1 MDLRVVNDD
10 FGVSGARHNTMIAV
24 GQMTLPMLPAQF
36 ETWFAAR
43 GWAPRD
49 HQRAMLA
56 AAQAGDHALLIAPTG
71 AGKTLAG
78 FLPSLIDIVANPPT
92 AGTIHTLYI
101 SPLKALAV
109 DVARNLIAPIEQM
122 GIDIR
127 VETRT
132 GDTPQAKR
140 QRQRYDPPHILLT
153 TPEQIALFVGMPE
166 AATLFS
172 GLKRIVI
179 DEAHAIAPTKRGDL
193 LMLGLAALER
203 FAPDARRTGLSA
215 TVADEV
221 ALARWL
227 APQGPNEEFIAK
239 VVKGPKGTTPRVDM
253 LLSEERI
260 PWAGHTGRHAMG
272 EVYQA
277 IKSAGMSLVFV
288 NTRFQAELAFQE
300 LWKINDDSLPIA
312 LHHGSLD
319 VGQRRKVEAAMAQGR
334 LRAIVCTSTLDLGI
348 DWGDVDLVIQMGA
361 PKGAS
366 RLVQRIGRSNHR
378 LDEASQAL
386 LVPTNRFEMLECR
399 AAQEAVGEGL
409 LDGEAPRSGALDIL
423 AQHIMGRAVGGAFF
437 EDELYDEVR
446 RAAPYHGLSRASF
459 DRVLGFVRDG
469 GYALKSYD
477 RFARLIRDSDGRLLC
492 RNAES
497 ARRWRM
503 NVGSIVADP
512 VVKVRQVSPGQA
524 KRAGMPKDSAT
535 LMGGRVIGE
544 IEEYFVGG
552 LSPRDT
558 FLFAGEVWRF
568 EGLTGADCLV
578 TKAFGENPKVPSW
591 AGGKFPLSTFLAARV
606 RAMIGDPKQWPGLHP
621 QLREWLELQRVF
633 SAIPS
638 PKEMLVETFPRG
650 NRFHLACYPFEGR
663 LAHQTLGM
671 LLTRRLERLGLEP
684 LGFVANDYA
693 VSVWGQKNMRDVN
706 VAALFDQDM
715 LGDDLEEWL
724 NESAL
729 MKRTFRTCAVI
740 AGLIEQRMPGREK
753 TGRQVTF
760 SSDLIYDVLRQH
772 QPDHILLEA
781 ARSDAGEGL
790 LDIRRL
796 ADALARVEGHILHK
810 GLDRISPFGVPLMLE
825 IGKVPVSGQ
834 ALDSILDEVA
844 GDSLLREA
852 TSMPF
857 V

>member
-1 MDLRVVNDD
+1 MDL
-10 FGVSGARHNTMIAV
+10 AA
-24 GQMTLPMLPAQF
+24 LPLVF
-36 ETWFAAR
+36 ENWFAAK

-56 AAQAGDHALLIAPTG
+56 AAQAGEHALLVAPTG

-78 FLPSLIDIVANPPT
+78 FLPSLIDIAGNPPPR
-92 AGTIHTLYI
+92 GTIHTLYV

-109 DVARNLIAPIEQM
+109 DVARNLMAPIEAM
-122 GIDIR
+122 GLDVR

-132 GDTPQAKR
+132 GDTPAAKR
-140 QRQRYDPPHILLT
+140 QRQRHDPPQILLT
-153 TPEQIALFVGMPE
+153 TPEQIALFAGMPD
-166 AATLFS
+166 ARAMFA

-193 LMLGLAALER
+193 LMLGLSALER

-215 TVADEV
+215 TVADEM

-227 APQGPNEEFIAK
+227 APQSADEEFVARI
-239 VVKGPKGTTPRVDM
+239 VKGPKGTTPQVDM

-277 IKSAGMSLVFV
+277 IKGTGMALVFV

-300 LWKINDDSLPIA
+300 LWKINDDGLPIA
-312 LHHGSLD
+312 LHHGSLE
-319 VGQRRKVEAAMAQGR
+319 VGQRRKVESAMAEGR

-361 PKGAS
+361 PKGAA

-378 LDEASQAL
+378 LDEVSQAL

-399 AAQEAVGEGL
+399 AAQEAVGAGL
-409 LDGEAPRSGALDIL
+409 LDGEQPRQGALDIL
-423 AQHIMGRAVGGAFF
+423 AQHIMGRAVGEAFF
-437 EDELYDEVR
+437 ADDLYDEVR
-446 RAAPYHGLSRASF
+446 RAAPYHGLPRETF

-469 GYALKSYD
+469 GYALQSYD
-477 RFARLIRDSDGRLLC
+477 RFARLIRDQEGRYLC
-492 RNAES
+492 RNGES

-512 VVKVRQVSPGQA
+512 IVKVRQVSPGQS
-524 KRAGMPKDSAT
+524 KRAAMPRAGASPF
-535 LMGGRVIGE
+535 GGRVVGE
-544 IEEYFVGG
+544 VEEYFVSG
-552 LSPRDT
+552 LRQGDT

-568 EGLTGADCLV
+568 EGLMGADCLV
-578 TKAFGENPKVPSW
+578 TKAHGANPKVPSW

-606 RAMIGDPKQWPGLHP
+606 RALIADPDEWPSLHP
-621 QLREWLELQRVF
+621 QLREWLELQRAF
-633 SAIPS
+633 SAIPATTD
-638 PKEMLVETFPRG
+638 LLIETFHRG
-650 NRFHLACYPFEGR
+650 NRYHLACYPFEGR

-671 LLTRRLERLGLEP
+671 LLTRRLERLGYEP

-693 VSVWGQKNMRDVN
+693 VSVWGQKDMADIDM
-706 VAALFDQDM
+706 ADLFDQDM
-715 LGDDLEEWL
+715 MGDDLEEWL
-724 NESAL
+724 NESPL

-740 AGLIEQRMPGREK
+740 AGLIEQRIPGQER
-753 TGRQVTF
+753 TGRQMTF

-781 ARSDAGEGL
+781 ARRDAGEGL

-796 ADALARVEGHILHK
+796 SDSLARVAGHLKHK
-810 GLDRISPFGVPLMLE
+810 ALARISPFGVPLMLE
-825 IGKVPVSGQ
+825 IGKVPVNGQ
-834 ALDSILDEVA
+834 ALDSILEEVA

-852 TSMPF
+852 
-857 V
+857 VGDA

>member
-1 MDLRVVNDD
+1 MNQ
-10 FGVSGARHNTMIAV
+10 AA
-24 GQMTLPMLPAQF
+24 LPDTF
-36 ETWFAAR
+36 EKWFAAK
-43 GWAPRD
+43 GWTPRD
-49 HQRAMLA
+49 HQRAMLVA
-56 AAQAGDHALLIAPTG
+56 ATAHQHALLIAPTG

-78 FLPSLIDIVANPPT
+78 FLPSLVELATQPPQSG
-92 AGTIHTLYI
+92 AIHTLYI

-109 DVARNLIAPIEQM
+109 DVARNLTTPIEQM
-122 GIDIR
+122 GLDIR

-132 GDTPQAKR
+132 GDTPTAKR
-140 QRQRYDPPHILLT
+140 QRQRSDPPQILLT

-166 AATLFS
+166 APMIFS

-179 DEAHAIAPTKRGDL
+179 DEAHALAPTKRGDL
-193 LMLGLAALER
+193 LLLGLTALER

-215 TVADEV
+215 TVADEM

-227 APQGPNEEFIAK
+227 VPQGKNEEFIAQI
-239 VVKGPKGTTPRVDM
+239 VKGPKGTLAKVEM
-253 LLSEERI
+253 LLSKERI
-260 PWAGHTGRHAMG
+260 PWAGHTGRHAME
-272 EVYQA
+272 EVYAA
-277 IKSAGMSLVFV
+277 IQKARMSLVFV

-319 VGQRRKVEAAMAQGR
+319 VAQRRKVEAAMAQGR

-399 AAQEAVGEGL
+399 AAQDAVGEGL
-409 LDGEAPRSGALDIL
+409 LDGEPPRTGALDIL
-423 AQHIMGRAVGGAFF
+423 AQHIMGRAVGGGFF
-437 EDELYDEVR
+437 PDELYDEVR
-446 RAAPYHGLSRASF
+446 RASPYASLTPQTF
-459 DRVLGFVRDG
+459 ERTLGFVRDG

-477 RFARLIRDSDGRLLC
+477 RFARLSHDKDGRLTC
-492 RNAES
+492 RNSEA

-503 NVGSIVADP
+503 NVGSIVAEP
-512 VVKVRQVSPGQA
+512 IVKVRQVSAGQA
-524 KRAGMPKDSAT
+524 KRAGLPKDSAT
-535 LMGGRVIGE
+535 QMGGRVIGE
-544 IEEYFVGG
+544 IEEYFVSG
-552 LSPRDT
+552 LNPRDT

-578 TKAFGENPKVPSW
+578 TKTSGENPKVPSW

-606 RAMIGDPKQWPGLHP
+606 RAMIGNPTLWHTLHP
-621 QLREWLELQRVF
+621 QLREWLELQAAF
-633 SAIPS
+633 STIPAANQL
-638 PKEMLVETFPRG
+638 LVETFPRG

-684 LGFVANDYA
+684 LGFVASDYA
-693 VSVWGQKNMRDVN
+693 VSVWGQKDMAGVDTS
-706 VAALFDQDM
+706 ALFDQDM

-724 NESAL
+724 AESAL

-740 AGLIEQRMPGREK
+740 AGLIEQRYPGKEK

-781 ARSDAGEGL
+781 ARNDAGEGL

-796 ADALARVEGHILHK
+796 AETLQRIEGHLVHQK
-810 GLDRISPFGVPLMLE
+810 LERISPFGVPLMLE
-825 IGKVPVSGQ
+825 IGKVPVNGQ
-834 ALDSILDEVA
+834 ALESILEEAA
-844 GDSLLREA
+844 GDGLLREA
-852 TSMPF
+852 TASSQA
-857 V
+857 

>member
-1 MDLRVVNDD
+1 MSVLL
-10 FGVSGARHNTMIAV
+10 
-24 GQMTLPMLPAQF
+24 LPNQF
-36 ETWFAAR
+36 QDWFAKR
-43 GWAPRD
+43 GWSPRS
-49 HQRAMLA
+49 HQLDMIVA
-56 AAQAGDHALLIAPTG
+56 ARNNQHALLIAPTG

-78 FLPSLIDIVANPPT
+78 FLPSLVELATNETPK
-92 AGTIHTLYI
+92 GTIHTLYI

-109 DVARNLIAPIEQM
+109 DVARNLETPITQM
-122 GIDIR
+122 GLDIR

-132 GDTPQAKR
+132 GDTSLAKR
-140 QRQRYDPPHILLT
+140 QRQRVDPPQILLT

-166 AATLFS
+166 AQQIFC
-172 GLKRIVI
+172 GLKRIII

-193 LMLGLAALER
+193 LLLGLTALER
-203 FAPDARRTGLSA
+203 FAPNARRTGLSA
-215 TVADEV
+215 TVADEL

-227 APQGPNEEFIAK
+227 APQKPNEEFVAQI
-239 VVKGPKGTTPRVDM
+239 VKGPKGTTPAVEM
-253 LLSEERI
+253 LLSNERI
-260 PWAGHTGRHAMG
+260 PWAGHTGRHAMP

-277 IKSAGMSLVFV
+277 IKAARMSLVFV

-300 LWKINDDSLPIA
+300 LWKINDDNIPIA

-319 VGQRRKVEAAMAQGR
+319 VNQRRKVEAAMAEGR

-366 RLVQRIGRSNHR
+366 RLIQRIGRSNHR
-378 LDEASQAL
+378 LDEASHAL

-399 AAQEAVGEGL
+399 AAQEAVSAGL
-409 LDGEAPRSGALDIL
+409 LDGEPTRSGALDIL
-423 AQHIMGRAVGGAFF
+423 AQHIMGRAVGGAFHEHELF
-437 EDELYDEVR
+437 DEIR
-446 RAAPYHGLSRASF
+446 GASPYHNLDSDTFG
-459 DRVLGFVRDG
+459 RVVGFVRDG

-477 RFARLIRDSDGRLLC
+477 RFARLTRDVDGRYTC
-492 RNAES
+492 RNREA

-503 NVGSIVADP
+503 NVGSIVAEP
-512 VVKVRQVSPGQA
+512 VVKVRQMSQSQA
-524 KRAGMPKDSAT
+524 KRAIMPKDSAKI
-535 LMGGRVIGE
+535 MGGRVIGE
-544 IEEYFVGG
+544 IEEYFVSG

-568 EGLTGADCLV
+568 EGLSGADCLV
-578 TKAFGENPKVPSW
+578 SKTSGENPKIPSW

-606 RAMIGDPKQWPGLHP
+606 RATIGDPATWSGLHE
-621 QLREWLELQRVF
+621 QLREWLQLQRKF
-633 SAIPS
+633 SAIPA
-638 PKEMLVETFPRG
+638 PTDLLIETFPRG

-671 LLTRRLERLGLEP
+671 LLTRRLERMGLEP

-693 VSVWGQKNMRDVN
+693 LSVWGQKDLRDVDMDR
-706 VAALFDQDM
+706 LFDQDM

-724 NESAL
+724 AESAL

-740 AGLIEQRMPGREK
+740 AGLIEQRIPGREK

-760 SSDLIYDVLRQH
+760 SSDLIYDVLAQH

-781 ARSDAGEGL
+781 ARNDAGEGL

-796 ADALARVEGHILHK
+796 SESLARISGHLSHQK
-810 GLDRISPFGVPLMLE
+810 LKRISPFGVPLMLE
-825 IGKVPVSGQ
+825 IGKVPINGQ
-834 ALDSILDEVA
+834 ALESILEEVA
-844 GDSLLREA
+844 GEGLLREA
-852 TSMPF
+852 TCA
-857 V
+857 VQG

>member
-1 MDLRVVNDD
+1 MSSPR
-10 FGVSGARHNTMIAV
+10 
-24 GQMTLPMLPAQF
+24 LPDQF
-36 ETWFAAR
+36 ETWFAAK
-43 GWAPRD
+43 GWAPRA

-56 AAQAGDHALLIAPTG
+56 AARAGDHALLVAPTG

-78 FLPSLIDIVANPPT
+78 FLPSLIDIAENPPP

-109 DVARNLIAPIEQM
+109 DVARNLLAPIE
-122 GIDIR
+122 GIGLKIR

-140 QRQRYDPPHILLT
+140 QRQRFDPPHILLT
-153 TPEQIALFVGMPE
+153 TPEQIALFAGMPE
-166 AATLFS
+166 AATMFA
-172 GLKRIVI
+172 GLKRIII

-193 LMLGLAALER
+193 LMLGLSALER

-215 TVADEV
+215 TVADEP

-227 APQGPNEEFIAK
+227 APQGPNEEFVARI
-239 VVKGPKGTTPRVDM
+239 VKGPKGTTPRVDM

-272 EVYQA
+272 EVYEA
-277 IKSAGMSLVFV
+277 IKGAGMALVFV

-300 LWKINDDSLPIA
+300 LWKINDDGLPIA
-312 LHHGSLD
+312 LHHGSLE
-319 VGQRRKVEAAMAQGR
+319 VGQRRKVEAAMAEGR

-409 LDGEAPRSGALDIL
+409 LDGEQPRSGALDIL
-423 AQHIMGRAVGGAFF
+423 AQHIMGRAVGEAFH
-437 EDELYDEVR
+437 EDDLYDEVR
-446 RAAPYHGLSRASF
+446 RAAPYHGLTRPTF
-459 DRVLGFVRDG
+459 DKVLGFVRDG

-477 RFARLIRDSDGRLLC
+477 RFARLIRDSEGRLLC
-492 RNAES
+492 RNGDS

-512 VVKVRQVSPGQA
+512 VVKVRQVSPGGS
-524 KRAGMPKDSAT
+524 KRASMPRGGSGV
-535 LMGGRVIGE
+535 MGGRVVGE
-544 IEEYFVGG
+544 IEEYFVSS

-578 TKAFGENPKVPSW
+578 TKASSQSPKVPSW

-606 RAMIGDPKQWPGLHP
+606 RNTIADPSQWPSLHP
-621 QLREWLELQRVF
+621 QLREWLELQRAY
-633 SAIPS
+633 SAIPAATD
-638 PKEMLVETFPRG
+638 LLIETFHRG
-650 NRFHLACYPFEGR
+650 NRYHLACYPFEGR

-671 LLTRRLERLGLEP
+671 LLTRRLERLGYEP

-693 VSVWGQKNMRDVN
+693 VSIWGQKDMAGLDMD
-706 VAALFDQDM
+706 ALFDQDM
-715 LGDDLEEWL
+715 MGDDLEEWL
-724 NESAL
+724 NESPL

-740 AGLIEQRMPGREK
+740 AGLIEQRIPGKER
-753 TGRQVTF
+753 TGRQMTF

-781 ARSDAGEGL
+781 ARADAGEGL

-796 ADALARVEGHILHK
+796 SDSLARVAGHLNHQT
-810 GLDRISPFGVPLMLE
+810 LTRISPFAVPLMLE
-825 IGKVPVSGQ
+825 IGKVPVNGQ
-834 ALDSILDEVA
+834 ALDSILEEVA

-852 TSMPF
+852 
-857 V
+857 VDGAG

>member
-1 MDLRVVNDD
+1 MLP
-10 FGVSGARHNTMIAV
+10 FAP
-24 GQMTLPMLPAQF
+24 MTLPILPFQF
-36 ETWFAAR
+36 ETWFASKN
-43 GWAPRD
+43 WAPRD

-56 AAQAGDHALLIAPTG
+56 AAQAGEHALLIAPTG

-78 FLPSLIDIVANPPT
+78 FLPSLIDIAANPPQE
-92 AGTIHTLYI
+92 GSVHTLYI

-109 DVARNLIAPIEQM
+109 DVARNLLAPIEQM
-122 GIDIR
+122 GLDVR

-166 AATLFS
+166 AANLFG
-172 GLKRIVI
+172 GLKRIII
-179 DEAHAIAPTKRGDL
+179 DEAHAIAPSKRGDL
-193 LMLGLAALER
+193 LMLGLSALER

-221 ALARWL
+221 SLARWL
-227 APQGPNEEFIAK
+227 APQSPTQEFVAK
-239 VVKGPKGTTPRVDM
+239 IVKGPKGSVPNVEM

-277 IKSAGMSLVFV
+277 IKKTNMALVFV

-319 VGQRRKVEAAMAQGR
+319 VAQRRKVEAAMAQGR

-399 AAQEAVGEGL
+399 AAQQAVGAGL
-409 LDGEAPRSGALDIL
+409 LDGEAPRAGALDIL
-423 AQHIMGRAVGGAFF
+423 AQHIMGRAVGGEFF

-446 RAAPYHGLSRASF
+446 TAAPYHDLTRASF
-459 DRVLGFVRDG
+459 DKVLGFVRDG

-477 RFARLIRDSDGRLLC
+477 RFARLVRTPEGKLTC
-492 RNAES
+492 RNGES

-503 NVGSIVADP
+503 NVGSIVAEP
-512 VVKVRQVSPGQA
+512 VVKVRQVSAGQA
-524 KRAGMPKDSAT
+524 KRAGMSKDSAT
-535 LMGGRVIGE
+535 LIGGRVIGE
-544 IEEYFVGG
+544 IEEYFVGA

-578 TKAFGENPKVPSW
+578 TKASGENPKVPSW

-606 RAMIGDPKQWPGLHP
+606 RAMIADPNQWASLHP
-621 QLREWLELQRVF
+621 QLREWLELQRAF

-638 PKEMLVETFPRG
+638 QLDMLVETFPRG

-693 VSVWGQKNMRDVN
+693 VSVWGQKDMCDVQME
-706 VAALFDQDM
+706 ALFDQDM

-740 AGLIEQRMPGREK
+740 AGLIEQRIPGREK

-796 ADALARVEGHILHK
+796 SDALARVEGHILHK
-810 GLDRISPFGVPLMLE
+810 KLNQISPFGVPLMLE
-825 IGKVPVSGQ
+825 IGKVPINGQ

-852 TSMPF
+852 
-857 V
+857 VGDA

>member
-1 MDLRVVNDD
+1 M
-10 FGVSGARHNTMIAV
+10 S
-24 GQMTLPMLPAQF
+24 LPALPALF
-36 ETWFAAR
+36 ETWFTAR

-78 FLPSLIDIVANPPT
+78 FLPTLVDVVANPPA

-109 DVARNLIAPIEQM
+109 DVARNLVTPIEQM
-122 GIDIR
+122 GLDVR

-166 AATLFS
+166 ARKLFA

-193 LMLGLAALER
+193 LMLGLSALER

-215 TVADEV
+215 TVSDDA

-227 APQGPNEEFIAK
+227 APQQPNEEFLARI
-239 VVKGPKGTTPRVDM
+239 VKGPKGTTPRVDM

-272 EVYQA
+272 EVYSA
-277 IKSAGMSLVFV
+277 IGKAAMSLVFV

-300 LWKINDDSLPIA
+300 LWKINDDNLPIA
-312 LHHGSLD
+312 LHHGSLE

-409 LDGEAPRSGALDIL
+409 LDGETPRMGALDIL
-423 AQHIMGRAVGGAFF
+423 AQHIMGRAVGGVFY

-446 RAAPYHGLSRASF
+446 RAAPYHGLDRSTF
-459 DRVLGFVRDG
+459 DRVLGFVKDG

-477 RFARLIRDSDGRLLC
+477 RFARLIRDPDDRLTC
-492 RNAES
+492 RNGES

-512 VVKVRQVSPGQA
+512 VVKVRQVSSGQA

-578 TKAFGENPKVPSW
+578 TKASGENPKVPSW
-591 AGGKFPLSTFLAARV
+591 AGGKFPLSTFLAGRV
-606 RAMIGDPKQWPGLHP
+606 RAMIGDPTHWPQLHP
-621 QLREWLELQRVF
+621 QLREWLEFQAAF
-633 SAIPS
+633 STIPA
-638 PKEMLVETFPRG
+638 PNQLLIETFPRG

-693 VSVWGQKNMRDVN
+693 VSVWGQKDMGGVDMD
-706 VAALFDQDM
+706 ALFDQDM

-781 ARSDAGEGL
+781 ARNDAGEGL

-796 ADALARVEGHILHK
+796 SEALARVTGHLSHQK
-810 GLDRISPFGVPLMLE
+810 LDRISPFGVPLMLE
-825 IGKVPVSGQ
+825 IGKVPVNGQ
-834 ALDSILDEVA
+834 ALESILDEAA
-844 GDSLLREA
+844 GEGLLREA
-852 TSMPF
+852 TAGLHL
-857 V
+857 

>member
-1 MDLRVVNDD
+1 MRAVVLA
-10 FGVSGARHNTMIAV
+10 SYPMSLP
-24 GQMTLPMLPAQF
+24 TLPPQF

-43 GWAPRD
+43 GWTPRD
-49 HQRAMLA
+49 HQRAVLA

-78 FLPSLIDIVANPPT
+78 FLPSLIDIVTNPPAT
-92 AGTIHTLYI
+92 GTIHTLYI

-109 DVARNLIAPIEQM
+109 DVARNLLTPIEQM
-122 GIDIR
+122 GLDVR

-140 QRQRYDPPHILLT
+140 QRQRHDPPHILLT
-153 TPEQIALFVGMPE
+153 TPEQIALFVGMPD
-166 AATLFS
+166 AAQIFG
-172 GLKRIVI
+172 GLKRIII
-179 DEAHAIAPTKRGDL
+179 DEAHAISPTKRGDL
-193 LMLGLAALER
+193 LLLGLTALER
-203 FAPDARRTGLSA
+203 FAPEARRTGLSA
-215 TVADEV
+215 TVADEA

-227 APQGPNEEFIAK
+227 APQGPDEEFIASI
-239 VVKGPKGTTPRVDM
+239 VKGPKGTTPRVDM
-253 LLSEERI
+253 LLSQERI

-277 IKSAGMSLVFV
+277 IGKAQMSLIFV

-300 LWKINDDSLPIA
+300 LWKINDDNLPIA

-319 VGQRRKVEAAMAQGR
+319 VGQRRKVEAAMAEGR

-378 LDEASQAL
+378 LDEASRAL

-409 LDGEAPRSGALDIL
+409 LDGEPPRSGALDIL
-423 AQHIMGRAVGGAFF
+423 AQHIMGRAVGGAFH
-437 EDELYDEVR
+437 ENELYDEVR
-446 RAAPYHGLSRASF
+446 RAAPYHSLTRSSF

-477 RFARLIRDSDGRLLC
+477 RFARLIRDQDGRLTC
-492 RNAES
+492 RSNEA

-512 VVKVRQVSPGQA
+512 VVKVRQVSSGQA

-535 LMGGRVIGE
+535 FMGGRVIGE

-578 TKAFGENPKVPSW
+578 TKALGENPKVPSW

-606 RAMIGDPKQWPGLHP
+606 RATIGDPTRWAGLHP
-621 QLREWLELQRVF
+621 QLREWLELQQAF
-633 SAIPS
+633 SAIPLAT
-638 PKEMLVETFPRG
+638 EMLVETFPRG

-693 VSVWGQKNMRDVN
+693 VSVWGQKDMAGADI
-706 VAALFDQDM
+706 AALFDQDM

-740 AGLIEQRMPGREK
+740 AGLIEHRIPGREK

-781 ARSDAGEGL
+781 ARNDAGEGL

-796 ADALARVEGHILHK
+796 SDALARVTGHICHK
-810 GLDRISPFGVPLMLE
+810 SLKQISPFGVPLMLE
-825 IGKVPVSGQ
+825 IGKVPVNGQ
-834 ALDSILDEVA
+834 ALESILDEAA
-844 GDSLLREA
+844 GDGLLREA
-852 TSMPF
+852 
-857 V
+857 VGGVHI

>member
-1 MDLRVVNDD
+1 VNAL
-10 FGVSGARHNTMIAV
+10 FTVTGAGDCAV
-24 GQMTLPMLPAQF
+24 LAFDVMMLPALPAQF
-36 ETWFAAR
+36 ETWFATK

-78 FLPSLIDIVANPPT
+78 FLPSLVDIVANTPA
-92 AGTIHTLYI
+92 AGTIHTLYV

-109 DVARNLIAPIEQM
+109 DVARNLLTPIAQM
-122 GIDIR
+122 ALDVR

-166 AATLFS
+166 AAQIFS

-193 LMLGLAALER
+193 LLLGLSALER

-215 TVADEV
+215 TVADEQ

-227 APQGPNEEFIAK
+227 APQRADEEFVARI
-239 VVKGPKGTTPRVDM
+239 VKGPKGTMPRVDM

-260 PWAGHTGRHAMG
+260 PWAGHTGRHAMR
-272 EVYQA
+272 EVYAA
-277 IKSAGMSLVFV
+277 IGKANMSLVFV

-300 LWKINDDSLPIA
+300 LWKINDDNLPIA

-319 VGQRRKVEAAMAQGR
+319 VGQRRKVEAAMAEGR

-409 LDGEAPRSGALDIL
+409 LDGEVPRAGALDIL
-423 AQHIMGRAVGGAFF
+423 AQHIMGRAVGGAFH
-437 EDELYDEVR
+437 EHELYDEIR
-446 RAAPYHGLSRASF
+446 RASPYHGLDRATF
-459 DRVLGFVRDG
+459 ERVLGFVRDG

-477 RFARLIRDSDGRLLC
+477 RFARLIRDKDGRFTC
-492 RNAES
+492 RNGEA

-512 VVKVRQVSPGQA
+512 VVKVRQVSSGQA

-535 LMGGRVIGE
+535 LMGGRFIGE

-578 TKAFGENPKVPSW
+578 TKASGENPKVPSW

-606 RAMIGDPKQWPGLHP
+606 RATIADPSQWLDLHP
-621 QLREWLELQRVF
+621 QLQEWLELQRAF
-633 SAIPS
+633 SSIPATT
-638 PKEMLVETFPRG
+638 ELLVETFPRG

-671 LLTRRLERLGLEP
+671 LLTRRLERLGYEP

-693 VSVWGQKNMRDVN
+693 VSVWGQKDMGGADMV
-706 VAALFDQDM
+706 ALFDQDM

-781 ARSDAGEGL
+781 ARNDAGEGL

-796 ADALARVEGHILHK
+796 SDALTRVTGQLNHQNLA
-810 GLDRISPFGVPLMLE
+810 RISPFGVPLMLE
-825 IGKVPVSGQ
+825 IGKVPVNGQ
-834 ALDSILDEVA
+834 ALESILDEVA

-852 TSMPF
+852 T
-857 V
+857 VGTQD

>member
-1 MDLRVVNDD
+1 
-10 FGVSGARHNTMIAV
+10 
-24 GQMTLPMLPAQF
+24 MTLPVLPDRF
-36 ETWFAAR
+36 ENWFASK

-49 HQRAMLA
+49 HQRAMLE
-56 AAQAGDHALLIAPTG
+56 AAQNGDHALLVAPTG

-78 FLPSLIDIVANPPT
+78 FLPSLVDIAANPPE
-92 AGTIHTLYI
+92 AGTIHTLYV

-109 DVARNLIAPIEQM
+109 DVARNLLIPISEM
-122 GIDIR
+122 GLAVR

-132 GDTPQAKR
+132 GDTPAAKR
-140 QRQRYDPPHILLT
+140 QRQRLDPPHILLT
-153 TPEQIALFVGMPE
+153 TPEQIALFAGMPE
-166 AATLFS
+166 ARAMFS
-172 GLKRIVI
+172 GLKRIII

-193 LMLGLAALER
+193 LMLGLTRLER
-203 FAPDARRTGLSA
+203 FAPTARRTGLSA
-215 TVADEV
+215 TVADEM
-221 ALARWL
+221 ALARWI
-227 APQGPNEEFIAK
+227 APQALDEEFAARI
-239 VVKGPKGTTPRVDM
+239 VKGPKGTNARVDM
-253 LLSEERI
+253 LLSQERI

-272 EVYQA
+272 EVYEA
-277 IKSAGMSLVFV
+277 IKGTGMALVFV

-300 LWKINDDSLPIA
+300 LWKINDDGLPIA
-312 LHHGSLD
+312 LHHGSLE
-319 VGQRRKVEAAMAQGR
+319 VGQRRKVEAAMAEGR

-378 LDEASQAL
+378 LDEASHAL

-409 LDGEAPRSGALDIL
+409 LDGEQPRHGALDIL
-423 AQHIMGRAVGGAFF
+423 AQHIMGASVGEPFF
-437 EDELYDEVR
+437 EDDLFDEVR
-446 RAAPYHGLSRASF
+446 RAAPYHGLSRAQF

-477 RFARLIRDSDGRLLC
+477 RFARLIRDNDGRLMC
-492 RNAES
+492 RNREC

-512 VVKVRQVSPGQA
+512 VVKVRQVSQGQS
-524 KRAGMPKDSAT
+524 KRAGMPRDSASPF
-535 LMGGRVIGE
+535 GGRIIGE
-544 IEEYFVGG
+544 IEEYFVSG
-552 LSPRDT
+552 LNPRDT

-578 TKAFGENPKVPSW
+578 TKASGATPKVPSW

-606 RAMIGDPKQWPGLHP
+606 RAMIANPRQWPDLHP
-621 QLREWLELQRVF
+621 QLREWLELQRAF
-633 SAIPS
+633 SAIPAATD
-638 PKEMLVETFPRG
+638 LLIETFHRG
-650 NRFHLACYPFEGR
+650 NRYHLACYPFEGR

-671 LLTRRLERLGLEP
+671 LLTRRLERLGMEP

-693 VSVWGQKNMRDVN
+693 VSVWGQKDMAAIDMT
-706 VAALFDQDM
+706 ALFDQDM

-724 NESAL
+724 NESPL

-740 AGLIEQRMPGREK
+740 AGLIEQRIPGKER
-753 TGRQVTF
+753 TGRQMTF

-781 ARSDAGEGL
+781 ARNDAGEGL

-796 ADALARVEGHILHK
+796 SDSLARIKGHLSHQK
-810 GLDRISPFGVPLMLE
+810 LDRISPFAVPLMLE
-825 IGKVPVSGQ
+825 IGKVPVNGQ
-834 ALDSILDEVA
+834 ALDTILEEVA
-844 GDSLLREA
+844 GDTLLREA
-852 TSMPF
+852 TTASEAKDHMDSR
-857 V
+857 

>member
-1 MDLRVVNDD
+1 M
-10 FGVSGARHNTMIAV
+10 
-24 GQMTLPMLPAQF
+24 MLPRLPAHF

-43 GWAPRD
+43 GWAPRE
-49 HQRAMLA
+49 HQLAMLA
-56 AAQAGDHALLIAPTG
+56 AAQAGHHALLIAPTG
-71 AGKTLAG
+71 AGKTLSG
-78 FLPSLIDIVANPPT
+78 FLPSLVDIVANPPQT
-92 AGTIHTLYI
+92 GTVHTLYI

-109 DVARNLIAPIEQM
+109 DVARNLITPIEQM
-122 GIDIR
+122 GIGVR

-140 QRQRYDPPHILLT
+140 QRQRSDPPHILLT

-166 AATLFS
+166 AAQIFG

-193 LMLGLAALER
+193 LMLGLSALER

-215 TVADEV
+215 TVADEA

-227 APQGPNEEFIAK
+227 APQAPNEEFLAK
-239 VVKGPKGTTPRVDM
+239 IVKGPEGTIPHVDM

-272 EVYQA
+272 EVYSA
-277 IKSAGMSLVFV
+277 IKKARMSLVFV

-319 VGQRRKVEAAMAQGR
+319 VGQRRKVEAAMAEGR

-409 LDGEAPRSGALDIL
+409 LDGEPPRSGALDIL

-446 RAAPYHGLSRASF
+446 HASPYHALSRDRF
-459 DRVLGFVRDG
+459 DRVLGFVKDG

-477 RFARLIRDSDGRLLC
+477 RFARLIRDTDGRLTC

-512 VVKVRQVSPGQA
+512 VVKVRQVSAGQA

-552 LSPRDT
+552 LSRRDT

-578 TKAFGENPKVPSW
+578 TKASGENPKVPSW

-606 RAMIGDPKQWPGLHP
+606 RAMIADPSRWPSLHP

-638 PKEMLVETFPRG
+638 PQQMLVETFPRG

-671 LLTRRLERLGLEP
+671 LLTRRLERMGLEP

-693 VSVWGQKNMRDVN
+693 VSVWAQKDMAHVDM
-706 VAALFDQDM
+706 AALFDQDM

-740 AGLIEQRMPGREK
+740 AGLIEQRIPGREK

-772 QPDHILLEA
+772 QPDHILLDA

-796 ADALARVEGHILHK
+796 SEALARVTGHILHK
-810 GLDRISPFGVPLMLE
+810 SLNQISPFGVPLMLE
-825 IGKVPVSGQ
+825 IGKVPVNGQ

-852 TSMPF
+852 TSLSET
-857 V
+857 

>member
-1 MDLRVVNDD
+1 MDLP
-10 FGVSGARHNTMIAV
+10 A
-24 GQMTLPMLPAQF
+24 LPTQF
-36 ETWFAAR
+36 EDWFAAR
-43 GWAPRD
+43 GWTPRD
-49 HQRAMLA
+49 HQRAMLQ
-56 AAQAGDHALLIAPTG
+56 AAQNGDHALLIAPTG

-78 FLPSLIDIVANPPT
+78 FLPSLVDIVSNPPPK
-92 AGTIHTLYI
+92 ATIHTLYI

-109 DVARNLIAPIEQM
+109 DVARNLMTPIAQM
-122 GIDIR
+122 GLDIR

-132 GDTPQAKR
+132 GDTPIAKR
-140 QRQRYDPPHILLT
+140 QRQKHDPPQILLT
-153 TPEQIALFVGMPE
+153 TPEQVALFVGMPE
-166 AATLFS
+166 APALFA

-203 FAPDARRTGLSA
+203 FAPDAKRTGLSA
-215 TVADEV
+215 TVADEA

-227 APQGPNEEFIAK
+227 SPQKPTEEFLAK
-239 VVKGPKGTTPRVDM
+239 IVKGPKGTTPNVDM

-277 IKSAGMSLVFV
+277 IKRVGMALVFV

-300 LWKINDDSLPIA
+300 LWKINDDGLPIA
-312 LHHGSLD
+312 LHHGSLE
-319 VGQRRKVEAAMAQGR
+319 VGQRRKVEAAMAEGR

-348 DWGDVDLVIQMGA
+348 DWGDVELVIQMGA

-399 AAQEAVGEGL
+399 AAQEALHEGM
-409 LDGEAPRSGALDIL
+409 LDGERPRKGALDIL
-423 AQHIMGRAVGGAFF
+423 AQHIMGRAVGGGFH
-437 EDELYDEVR
+437 EKELYDEIR
-446 RAAPYHGLSRASF
+446 RAAPYHGLDALTF
-459 DRVLGFVRDG
+459 ERVLGFVRDG

-477 RFARLIRDSDGRLLC
+477 RFARLIRDEQGRFVC
-492 RNAES
+492 RNGDC

-512 VVKVRQVSPGQA
+512 VVKVRQVSQGQS
-524 KRAGMPKDSAT
+524 KRAGMPKGGGQM
-535 LMGGRVIGE
+535 MGGRVIGE
-544 IEEYFVGG
+544 IEEYFVTS
-552 LSPRDT
+552 LSTRDT

-568 EGLTGADCLV
+568 EGLSGADCLV
-578 TKAFGENPKVPSW
+578 TKTSGESPKVPSW
-591 AGGKFPLSTFLAARV
+591 AGGEFPLSTFLAARV
-606 RAMIGDPKQWPGLHP
+606 RDMIADPNHWPKLHP
-621 QLREWLELQRVF
+621 QLREWLELQQAF
-633 SAIPS
+633 STIPKAS
-638 PKEMLVETFPRG
+638 DLLIETFHRG

-671 LLTRRLERLGLEP
+671 LLTRRLERLGCEP

-693 VSVWGQKNMRDVN
+693 LSVWSQKDMAGLDMN
-706 VAALFDQDM
+706 ALFDQDM
-715 LGDDLEEWL
+715 MGDDLEEWL
-724 NESAL
+724 NESPL

-740 AGLIEQRMPGREK
+740 AGLIEQRIPGREK

-781 ARSDAGEGL
+781 ARNDAGEGL
-790 LDIRRL
+790 LDVRRL
-796 ADALARVEGHILHK
+796 SESLARVAGHLLHK
-810 GLDRISPFGVPLMLE
+810 KLSRISPFAVPLMLE
-825 IGKVPVSGQ
+825 IGKVPVNGQ
-834 ALDSILDEVA
+834 ALDSILEEVA
-844 GDSLLREA
+844 GEGLLREA
-852 TSMPF
+852 
-857 V
+857 VGA

>member
-1 MDLRVVNDD
+1 MLA
-10 FGVSGARHNTMIAV
+10 FGSMSSPA
-24 GQMTLPMLPAQF
+24 LPPLF
-36 ETWFAAR
+36 ETWFEAR
-43 GWAPRD
+43 GWAPRA

-56 AAQAGDHALLIAPTG
+56 AAHVGDHALLIAPTG

-78 FLPSLIDIVANPPT
+78 FLPTLVDIVANPP
-92 AGTIHTLYI
+92 ASGTIHTLYI

-109 DVARNLIAPIEQM
+109 DVARNLMAPIAQM
-122 GIDIR
+122 GLDVR

-166 AATLFS
+166 APQLFA

-193 LMLGLAALER
+193 LMLGLSALER

-215 TVADEV
+215 TVADEA

-227 APQGPNEEFIAK
+227 APQHPDEEFQAR
-239 VVKGPKGTTPRVDM
+239 VVKGPKGTTPSVDM
-253 LLSEERI
+253 LLSQERI

-272 EVYQA
+272 EVYGA
-277 IKSAGMSLVFV
+277 IQKAAMSLVFV

-300 LWKINDDSLPIA
+300 LWKINDDNLPIA

-319 VGQRRKVEAAMAQGR
+319 VGQRRKVEAAMAEGR

-409 LDGEAPRSGALDIL
+409 LDGEAPRTGALDIL
-423 AQHIMGRAVGGAFF
+423 AQHIMGRAVGGAFY
-437 EDELYDEVR
+437 EHELYDEVR
-446 RAAPYHGLSRASF
+446 RAAPYHGLDRPTF
-459 DRVLGFVRDG
+459 DRVLGFVTDG

-477 RFARLIRDSDGRLLC
+477 RFARLIRDTDGRLTC
-492 RNAES
+492 RNNES

-535 LMGGRVIGE
+535 LFGGRVIGE

-578 TKAFGENPKVPSW
+578 TKASGQNPKVPNW

-606 RAMIGDPKQWPGLHP
+606 RATIGDPRQWANLHP
-621 QLREWLELQRVF
+621 QLREWLELQRAF
-633 SAIPS
+633 SAIPA
-638 PKEMLVETFPRG
+638 PGQLLVETFPRG
-650 NRFHLACYPFEGR
+650 NRFHLACYPFDGR

-693 VSVWGQKNMRDVN
+693 VSVWGQKDMGDVDM
-706 VAALFDQDM
+706 AALFDQDM

-724 NESAL
+724 SESAL

-740 AGLIEQRMPGREK
+740 AGLIEQRIPGREK

-781 ARSDAGEGL
+781 ARNDAGEGL

-796 ADALARVEGHILHK
+796 ADALSRVKGHIAHK
-810 GLDRISPFGVPLMLE
+810 SLNQISPFGVPLMLE
-825 IGKVPVSGQ
+825 IGKVPVNGQ
-834 ALDSILDEVA
+834 ALDAILDEVA
-844 GDSLLREA
+844 GDTLLREA
-852 TSMPF
+852 TADMHM
-857 V
+857 

>member
-1 MDLRVVNDD
+1 M
-10 FGVSGARHNTMIAV
+10 S
-24 GQMTLPMLPAQF
+24 LPALPDRF
-36 ETWFAAR
+36 EAWFTSK
-43 GWAPRD
+43 GWTSRD

-56 AAQAGDHALLIAPTG
+56 AAQSGDHALLIAPTG

-78 FLPSLIDIVANPPT
+78 FLPSLVDIARNKP
-92 AGTIHTLYI
+92 ASGTIHTLYI

-109 DVARNLIAPIEQM
+109 DVARNLTTPIAQM
-122 GIDIR
+122 GLDIR

-140 QRQRYDPPHILLT
+140 QRQRHDPPHILLT
-153 TPEQIALFVGMPE
+153 TPEQVALFVGMPE
-166 AATLFS
+166 AATLFG
-172 GLKRIVI
+172 GLKRIII
-179 DEAHAIAPTKRGDL
+179 DEAHAIASTKRGDL
-193 LMLGLAALER
+193 LMLGLTALER

-215 TVADEV
+215 TVADEA

-227 APQGPNEEFIAK
+227 SPQDPDEEYIATI
-239 VVKGPKGTTPRVDM
+239 VKGPIGTTPRVDM

-272 EVYQA
+272 EVYSA
-277 IKSAGMSLVFV
+277 IQNAGMSLVFV

-312 LHHGSLD
+312 LHHGSLE
-319 VGQRRKVEAAMAQGR
+319 VVQRRKVEAAMADGR

-386 LVPTNRFEMLECR
+386 LVPMNRFEMLECR
-399 AAQEAVGEGL
+399 AAQDAVGEGL
-409 LDGEAPRSGALDIL
+409 LDGEPPRTGALDIL
-423 AQHIMGRAVGGAFF
+423 AQHIMGRAVGGAFY

-446 RAAPYHGLSRASF
+446 RASPYHALARSTF

-477 RFARLIRDSDGRLLC
+477 RFARLIRDNEGRLTC

-503 NVGSIVADP
+503 NVGSIVAEP
-512 VVKVRQVSPGQA
+512 IVKVRQVSAGQA
-524 KRAGMPKDSAT
+524 KRAGMPKDSAS
-535 LMGGRVIGE
+535 LLGGRVIGD
-544 IEEYFVGG
+544 IEENFVGS

-568 EGLTGADCLV
+568 EGLTGAECLV
-578 TKAFGENPKVPSW
+578 TKASSETPKIPSW
-591 AGGKFPLSTFLAARV
+591 AGGRLPLTSFLAARV
-606 RAMIGDPKQWPGLHP
+606 RATIADPAQWSSLHP
-621 QLREWLELQRVF
+621 QLKEWLELQRAF
-633 SAIPS
+633 SAIPA
-638 PKEMLVETFPRG
+638 PDNLLIETFPRG

-693 VSVWGQKNMRDVN
+693 VSIWGQKDMSDVDLDT
-706 VAALFDQDM
+706 LFNQDM

-740 AGLIEQRMPGREK
+740 AGLIEQRFPGREK

-781 ARSDAGEGL
+781 ARNDTGEGL

-796 ADALARVEGHILHK
+796 SESLGRVAGHLLHK
-810 GLDRISPFGVPLMLE
+810 KLDRISPFGVPLMLE
-825 IGKVPVSGQ
+825 IGKIPVNGQ
-834 ALDSILDEVA
+834 ALDSILEEAA
-844 GDSLLREA
+844 GEGLLREA
-852 TSMPF
+852 TVCTSN
-857 V
+857 

>member
-1 MDLRVVNDD
+1 M
-10 FGVSGARHNTMIAV
+10 S
-24 GQMTLPMLPAQF
+24 LPRLPDQF
-36 ETWFAAR
+36 ETWFAAK
-43 GWAPRD
+43 GWEPRA
-49 HQRAMLA
+49 HQRAMLE
-56 AAQAGDHALLIAPTG
+56 AAQAGDHALLVAPTG

-78 FLPSLIDIVANPPT
+78 FLPSLIDIAKNPPI

-109 DVARNLIAPIEQM
+109 DVARNLLAPIE
-122 GIDIR
+122 GIGLKVR

-140 QRQRYDPPHILLT
+140 QRQRFDPPHILLT
-153 TPEQIALFVGMPE
+153 TPEQIALFAGMPE
-166 AATLFS
+166 AATMFA
-172 GLKRIVI
+172 GLKRIII

-193 LMLGLAALER
+193 LMLGLSALER

-215 TVADEV
+215 TVADEP

-227 APQGPNEEFIAK
+227 APQGPDEEFVARI
-239 VVKGPKGTTPRVDM
+239 VKGPKGITPRVDM
-253 LLSEERI
+253 LLSQERI

-272 EVYQA
+272 EVYEA
-277 IKSAGMSLVFV
+277 IKGAGMALVFV

-300 LWKINDDSLPIA
+300 LWKINDDGLPIA
-312 LHHGSLD
+312 LHHGSLE

-409 LDGEAPRSGALDIL
+409 LDGEQPRSGALDIL
-423 AQHIMGRAVGGAFF
+423 AQHIMGRAVGEAFH
-437 EDELYDEVR
+437 EDDLYDEVR
-446 RAAPYHGLSRASF
+446 RAAPYHSLSRPTF
-459 DRVLGFVRDG
+459 DKVLGFVRDG

-477 RFARLIRDSDGRLLC
+477 RFARLIRDGEGRLLC
-492 RNAES
+492 RNGDS

-512 VVKVRQVSPGQA
+512 VVKVRQVSQGGS
-524 KRAGMPKDSAT
+524 KRAAMPRGGSGV
-535 LMGGRVIGE
+535 MGGRVVGE
-544 IEEYFVGG
+544 IEEYFVSG

-578 TKAFGENPKVPSW
+578 TKASSESPKVPSW

-606 RAMIGDPKQWPGLHP
+606 RNTIADPSQWPSLHP
-621 QLREWLELQRVF
+621 QLREWLELQRAY
-633 SAIPS
+633 SAIPAATD
-638 PKEMLVETFPRG
+638 LLIETFHRG
-650 NRFHLACYPFEGR
+650 NRYHLACYPFEGR

-671 LLTRRLERLGLEP
+671 LLTRRLERLGYEP

-693 VSVWGQKNMRDVN
+693 VSIWGQKDMAGLDMD
-706 VAALFDQDM
+706 ALFDQDM
-715 LGDDLEEWL
+715 MGDDLEEWL
-724 NESAL
+724 NESPL

-740 AGLIEQRMPGREK
+740 AGLIEQRIPGKER
-753 TGRQVTF
+753 TGRQMTF

-781 ARSDAGEGL
+781 ARNDAGEGL

-796 ADALARVEGHILHK
+796 SDSLARVAGHLRHQK
-810 GLDRISPFGVPLMLE
+810 LDRISPFAVPLMLE
-825 IGKVPVSGQ
+825 IGKVPVNGQ
-834 ALDSILDEVA
+834 ALDSILEEVA

-852 TSMPF
+852 EGRS
-857 V
+857 

>member
-1 MDLRVVNDD
+1 MN
-10 FGVSGARHNTMIAV
+10 
-24 GQMTLPMLPAQF
+24 LPRLPDQF
-36 ETWFAAR
+36 ETWFAAK

-56 AAQAGDHALLIAPTG
+56 AAQAGEHALLVAPTG

-78 FLPSLIDIVANPPT
+78 FLPSLVDIVAKPP
-92 AGTIHTLYI
+92 APGTIHTLYI

-109 DVARNLIAPIEQM
+109 DVARNLLTPITDM
-122 GIDIR
+122 GLNIR

-132 GDTPQAKR
+132 GDTPVAKR
-140 QRQRYDPPHILLT
+140 QRQRIDPPQILLT
-153 TPEQIALFVGMPE
+153 TPEQIALFAGMAE
-166 AATLFS
+166 ARTMFA

-193 LMLGLAALER
+193 LMLGLTMLER
-203 FAPDARRTGLSA
+203 FAPSARRTGLSA
-215 TVADEV
+215 TVADEM

-227 APQGPNEEFIAK
+227 APQGADEEFAARI
-239 VVKGPKGTTPRVDM
+239 VKGPKGTTPRVDM

-272 EVYQA
+272 EVYEA
-277 IKSAGMSLVFV
+277 IKGTGMALVFV

-300 LWKINDDSLPIA
+300 LWKINDDGLPIA
-312 LHHGSLD
+312 LHHGSLE
-319 VGQRRKVEAAMAQGR
+319 VGQRRKVEAAMAEGR

-366 RLVQRIGRSNHR
+366 RLIQRIGRSNHR

-409 LDGEAPRSGALDIL
+409 LDGEQPRTGALDIL
-423 AQHIMGRAVGGAFF
+423 AQHIMGRAVGEAFF
-437 EDELYDEVR
+437 EDDLYDEVR
-446 RAAPYHGLSRASF
+446 RAAPYHGLTRDTF

-477 RFARLIRDSDGRLLC
+477 RFARLIRDSEGRLLC
-492 RNAES
+492 RNNEC

-512 VVKVRQVSPGQA
+512 VVKVRQVSAGQS
-524 KRAGMPKDSAT
+524 KRAGMPRDSSA
-535 LMGGRVIGE
+535 MIGGRIIGE
-544 IEEYFVGG
+544 IEEYFVSG
-552 LSPRDT
+552 LNLRDT

-568 EGLTGADCLV
+568 EGLNGADCFV
-578 TKAFGENPKVPSW
+578 TKASGATPKVPSW

-606 RAMIGDPKQWPGLHP
+606 RAMIADPTRWPELHP
-621 QLREWLELQRVF
+621 QLQEWLELQRAF
-633 SAIPS
+633 SAIPAATD
-638 PKEMLVETFPRG
+638 LLIETFHRG
-650 NRFHLACYPFEGR
+650 NRYHLACYPFEGR

-671 LLTRRLERLGLEP
+671 LLTRRLERSGYEP

-693 VSVWGQKNMRDVN
+693 VSIWGQKDMAGLDMD
-706 VAALFDQDM
+706 ALFDQDM
-715 LGDDLEEWL
+715 MGDDLEEWL
-724 NESAL
+724 NESPL

-740 AGLIEQRMPGREK
+740 AGLIEQRIPGKER
-753 TGRQVTF
+753 TGRQMTF

-772 QPDHILLEA
+772 QPDHILLAA
-781 ARSDAGEGL
+781 ARNDAGEGL

-796 ADALARVEGHILHK
+796 SDSLARVAGHLNHQT
-810 GLDRISPFGVPLMLE
+810 LTRISPFAVPLMLE
-825 IGKVPVSGQ
+825 IGKVPVNGQ
-834 ALDSILDEVA
+834 ALDTILEEVA
-844 GDSLLREA
+844 GDNLLREA
-852 TSMPF
+852 TTLPEA
-857 V
+857 

>member
-1 MDLRVVNDD
+1 MNGFL
-10 FGVSGARHNTMIAV
+10 IAAGTDPCAV
-24 GQMTLPMLPAQF
+24 LPSHSMTLHKLPAKF
-36 ETWFAAR
+36 EAWFASR
-43 GWAPRD
+43 SWAPRA
-49 HQRAMLA
+49 HQLAMLD
-56 AAQAGDHALLIAPTG
+56 AAQNGDHTLLIAPTG

-78 FLPSLIDIVANPPT
+78 FLPSLVDIANKVP
-92 AGTIHTLYI
+92 AGGTIHTLYV

-109 DVARNLIAPIEQM
+109 DVARNLMTPIAQM
-122 GIDIR
+122 GLNIR

-140 QRQRYDPPHILLT
+140 RRQRYDPPQILLT

-166 AATLFS
+166 AGQIFG

-193 LMLGLAALER
+193 LMLGLSALER
-203 FAPDARRTGLSA
+203 FAPEARRTGLSA
-215 TVADEV
+215 TVSDEA

-227 APQGPNEEFIAK
+227 APQALTEEFLATI
-239 VVKGPKGTTPRVDM
+239 VKGPKGATPRVDM

-272 EVYQA
+272 EVYSA
-277 IKSAGMSLVFV
+277 ICKAQMSLVFV

-300 LWKINDDSLPIA
+300 LWKINEDSLPIA

-319 VGQRRKVEAAMAQGR
+319 VGQRRKVEAAMAEGR

-409 LDGEAPRSGALDIL
+409 LDSEAPRSGALDIL

-437 EDELYDEVR
+437 EDELFDEVR
-446 RAAPYHGLSRASF
+446 GAAPYHGLTRDSF
-459 DRVLGFVRDG
+459 DRVLGFVKNG
-469 GYALKSYD
+469 GYALKSYN
-477 RFARLIRDSDGRLLC
+477 RFARLIRNQDGRLTC
-492 RNAES
+492 RNGES

-512 VVKVRQVSPGQA
+512 MVKVRQVSLGKA
-524 KRAGMPKDSAT
+524 KRARMSKDSAT
-535 LMGGRVIGE
+535 LIGGRVVGE

-578 TKAFGENPKVPSW
+578 TSASGENPKVPSW

-606 RAMIGDPKQWPGLHP
+606 RSTIADPSQWPDLHA
-621 QLREWLELQRVF
+621 QLREWLELQRAF

-638 PKEMLVETFPRG
+638 PQQMLVETFPRG
-650 NRFHLACYPFEGR
+650 NCFHLACYPFEGR

-671 LLTRRLERLGLEP
+671 LLTRRLERMGLEP

-693 VSVWGQKNMRDVN
+693 LSIWSQRDLAGVEMAN
-706 VAALFDQDM
+706 LFDHDM

-729 MKRTFRTCAVI
+729 MKRCFRTCAVI
-740 AGLIEQRMPGREK
+740 AGLIEQRLPGREK
-753 TGRQVTF
+753 TARQVTF

-772 QPDHILLEA
+772 HPDHVLLETARIDA
-781 ARSDAGEGL
+781 AEGL

-796 ADALARVEGHILHK
+796 SDALSRVEGHILHQS
-810 GLDRISPFGVPLMLE
+810 LDQISPFGVPLMLE
-825 IGKVPVSGQ
+825 IGKVPVNGQ

-852 TSMPF
+852 THKEYGQ
-857 V
+857 

>member
-1 MDLRVVNDD
+1 M
-10 FGVSGARHNTMIAV
+10 S
-24 GQMTLPMLPAQF
+24 LPALPALF

-78 FLPSLIDIVANPPT
+78 FLPTLVDIVANPPPS
-92 AGTIHTLYI
+92 GTIHTLYI

-109 DVARNLIAPIEQM
+109 DVARNLMTPIEQM
-122 GIDIR
+122 GLDVR

-140 QRQRYDPPHILLT
+140 QRQRYDPPQILLT

-166 AATLFS
+166 APQLFG

-193 LMLGLAALER
+193 LMLGLSALER
-203 FAPDARRTGLSA
+203 FAPHARRTGLSA
-215 TVADEV
+215 TVADEA

-227 APQGPNEEFIAK
+227 APQQPNEEFLARI
-239 VVKGPKGTTPRVDM
+239 VKGPKGTTPRVDM

-272 EVYQA
+272 EVYSA
-277 IKSAGMSLVFV
+277 IGKAVMSLVFV

-300 LWKINDDSLPIA
+300 LWKINDDNLPIA
-312 LHHGSLD
+312 LHHGSLE

-409 LDGEAPRSGALDIL
+409 LDGETPRSGALDIL
-423 AQHIMGRAVGGAFF
+423 AQHIMGRAVGGTFH

-446 RAAPYHGLSRASF
+446 RAAPYHGLDRPTF
-459 DRVLGFVRDG
+459 DRVLGFVKDG

-477 RFARLIRDSDGRLLC
+477 RFARLIRDKDGRLTC
-492 RNAES
+492 RNGES

-512 VVKVRQVSPGQA
+512 VVKVRQVSSGQA

-578 TKAFGENPKVPSW
+578 TKASGENPKVPSW

-606 RAMIGDPKQWPGLHP
+606 RTMIGDPTKWANLHP
-621 QLREWLELQRVF
+621 QLREWLEFQAVF
-633 SAIPS
+633 SSVPAPGDLLI
-638 PKEMLVETFPRG
+638 ETFPRG

-693 VSVWGQKNMRDVN
+693 VSVWGQKNMGDVDMD
-706 VAALFDQDM
+706 ALFNQDM

-781 ARSDAGEGL
+781 ARNDAGEGL

-796 ADALARVEGHILHK
+796 ADALSRVMGHLLHK
-810 GLDRISPFGVPLMLE
+810 KLDRISPFGVPLMLE
-825 IGKVPVSGQ
+825 IGKVPVNGQ
-834 ALDSILDEVA
+834 ALESILDEAA
-844 GDSLLREA
+844 GEGLLREA
-852 TSMPF
+852 TTGLHL
-857 V
+857 